1 MRKKWK
7 SACDQLSYRAYSE
20 SRAYALT
27 VRFKSTFLCLGHM
40 RRVPAK
46 VAHLGPQAASLFCRR
61 RPPWS
66 LALRQRSEGN
76 RRFFIHSLL
85 TIVGSVR
92 LRTVMRAT

>member
-7 SACDQLSYRAYSE
+7 GACDQLSYRAYSE

-46 VAHLGPQAASLFCRR
+46 VAHLGPHGSRFITGSAAGVLH
-61 RPPWS
+61 
-66 LALRQRSEGN
+66 G
-76 RRFFIHSLL
+76 LL
-85 TIVGSVR
+85 PCGSVR
-92 LRTVMRAT
+92 RGIGAFSFIPC